1 MTVSSTVVETKLRV
15 RYAET
20 DAMGI
25 VHHASYLVWFE
36 VGRSEY
42 FRQMGVSYEEEGGS
56 GYLFPLSEAHARYLA
71 PARYDDAVCVRTK
84 ITQARSRSLTF
95 AYEVIHPRTGATL
108 VTGWTKHLCVDRQ
121 GQVQRIPGFL
131 REAWDRPAMTDQ
143 RGTG

>member
-1 MTVSSTVVETKLRV
+1 MAAPSTVVEAALRV

-42 FRQMGVSYEEEGGS
+42 FRQIGVSYEEVEGR
-56 GYLFPLSEAHARYLA
+56 GYLLPLSEAHARYVA
-71 PARYDDAVCVRTK
+71 PARYGDAVCVRTK

-95 AYEVIHPRTGATL
+95 AYEVIHRPTGATL
-108 VTGWTKHLCVDRQ
+108 VIGWTKHLCVDRQ
-121 GQVQRIPGFL
+121 GQVHRIPGFL
-131 REAWDRPAMTDQ
+131 REAWERPAVSGQ
-143 RGTG
+143 QGVG